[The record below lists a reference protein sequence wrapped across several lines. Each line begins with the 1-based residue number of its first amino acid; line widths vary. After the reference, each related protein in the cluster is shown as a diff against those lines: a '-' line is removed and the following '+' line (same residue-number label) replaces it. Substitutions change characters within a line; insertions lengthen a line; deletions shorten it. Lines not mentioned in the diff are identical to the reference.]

1 MPGPKISGLRIYSL
15 GIMAV
20 LLSPCVLPG
29 QQFPVEFDIQTVDA
43 NVGKV
48 CYAVTTA
55 DVNGDSHQDIV
66 ALSESRVVWY
76 EAPSWT
82 PHVILQDQTPPDNV
96 CIAAHDIDRDGKV
109 DFAIGA
115 GWTKTGTLH
124 WISRKEDPAA
134 LWNVHAVGEETSVH
148 RMRWADVLGN
158 GTPQLVVSPLNASAG
173 NGVRLLAFEIPQS
186 PATERWSSTVLDE
199 SLNRMHNHWH
209 IDFDADG
216 SIDTLTASREGL
228 SLIRRKADGW
238 ERTHLQFGR
247 QGAQDP
253 NLNGAG
259 EVKIG
264 KLANGRQFLTSVE
277 PMHGDALSV
286 YLEPEKQGDP
296 WNWVTIHQ
304 GFKRGHAL
312 WTADFDGD
320 GSDEIAFGHSDTP
333 EKFGVMVFWCSKAD
347 STKWTAQ
354 VLDEGEMATEDLTV
368 ADLNGDGIPDIVAG
382 GRSTHNVRLYSGKR
396 AGTGAGQ

>member
-1 MPGPKISGLRIYSL
+1 MTRLQTSFWRLFALSMI
-15 GIMAV
+15 AV
-20 LLSPCVLPG
+20 MLSPCVLHG
-29 QQFPVEFDIQTVDA
+29 QQFPVEFAIQTIDQ
-43 NVGKV
+43 NIGKV

-55 DVNGDSHQDIV
+55 DVNGDSREDIV
-66 ALSESRVVWY
+66 GLSENRVIWY
-76 EAPSWT
+76 EAPTWA
-82 PHVILQDQTPPDNV
+82 PHVILQDQTPADNV
-96 CIAAHDIDRDGKV
+96 CIAAQDIDRDGKV

-124 WISRKEDPAA
+124 WISRKDDPAT

-148 RMRWADVLGN
+148 RMRWADVLGR
-158 GTPQLVVSPLNASAG
+158 GTPQLVVSPLNASVAG
-173 NGVRLLAFEIPQS
+173 GVRLLAFEIPSDPVSQ
-186 PATERWSSTVLDE
+186 RWSSTVLDE

-209 IDFDADG
+209 VDFDADG
-216 SIDTLTASREGL
+216 RVDTLTASREGL

-238 ERTHLQFGR
+238 ERTPLQPGR
-247 QGAQDP
+247 QGAQDV

-264 KLANGRQFLTSVE
+264 KLANGRRFLTSVE

-333 EKFGVMVFWCSKAD
+333 EKFGVMVFWCSKTD
-347 STKWTAQ
+347 STKWTGQ

-382 GRSTHNVRLYSGKR
+382 GRSTHNVRLYVGKR
-396 AGTGAGQ
+396 AGRGAGQ